1 MVTAPRPATVAVAPA
16 SLNLSRDRCDYGKIA
31 KVDAMRI
38 SALAVS
44 ALFLSMI
51 GSALPVLAQESPA
64 VVCRQG
70 QPKEAI
76 AACSGILSRTDL
88 APEVRALTLSN
99 RGNAHVKL
107 KDLDSALVDF
117 DAAIKLN
124 PRLAAAHNFRGIALR
139 LRGDYELAIESYNT
153 AISLQPQVAVHYT
166 NRGIAHRWRRDYDRA
181 LADFE
186 QAIKLNPNA
195 SMAYGERAIIHRIKQ
210 DFTRA
215 LADHAGMI
223 KIAPQSWQSYSYRAY
238 THEARNDLRSALA
251 DFVKAQEI
259 SPRDELTRGI
269 KRIEGKLAK
278 QATAPQGPAP
288 KSGPGASSSLP
299 QAGAQRVA
307 LVIGN
312 GSYRNAGALPNPR
325 NDALAVGRA
334 LNGLGFQ
341 VVVAHDLTR
350 EQLTA
355 TLKEFS
361 ALADN
366 AEWAVIY
373 YAGHGIELGGTNYL
387 VPVDAKFTSD
397 RDVSFEAVM
406 LEQVLLSVEGAS
418 KLRLVIL
425 DACRDNPFAKTMIRS
440 SGSRSVGKGL
450 GNIEPEGTT
459 LVAYAA
465 KHGQTAE
472 DGGERNSPYAAALV
486 RSIQTPGMEINQV
499 FRKVH
504 DDVMAATGKRQQPF
518 TYGALPSES
527 FFFRTK

>member
-1 MVTAPRPATVAVAPA
+1 
-16 SLNLSRDRCDYGKIA
+16 
-31 KVDAMRI
+31 MR
-38 SALAVS
+38 ALAVL
-44 ALFLSMI
+44 AIFL
-51 GSALPVLAQESPA
+51 GLTAAALPALAQEPPA

-70 QPKEAI
+70 QPQDAV
-76 AACSGILSRTDL
+76 AACSGILNRKDL
-88 APEVRALTLSN
+88 SPEVRALTLTS
-99 RGNAHVKL
+99 RGNAYNKMR
-107 KDLDSALVDF
+107 DLDSALVDL

-124 PRLAAAHNFRGIALR
+124 PRLAAAHNFRGIVLR
-139 LRGDYELAIESYNT
+139 LRGEYEQAIESYNT
-153 AISLQPQVAVHYT
+153 AINLQPQIAVFYA
-166 NRGIAHRWRRDYDRA
+166 NRGIARRWRRDYDSA
-181 LADFE
+181 LADLD

-195 SMAYGERAIIHRIKQ
+195 SIAYGERAIIHRIKQ
-210 DFTRA
+210 DFTKA
-215 LADHAGMI
+215 LASHADMI
-223 KIAPQSWQSYSYRAY
+223 KVAPQSWQSYSYRAY

-251 DFVKAQEI
+251 DFSKAQQI
-259 SPRDELTRGI
+259 SPRDELARGI
-269 KRIEGKLAK
+269 KRVEGKLAK
-278 QATAPQGPAP
+278 QAAASQRPAP
-288 KSGPGASSSLP
+288 KSGSGASSSLP
-299 QAGAQRVA
+299 KSGAQRVA

-325 NDALAVGRA
+325 NDASAVGKA
-334 LNGLGFQ
+334 LNDAGFQ
-341 VVVAHDLTR
+341 VVVAHDLSR
-350 EQLTA
+350 EQLSA

-373 YAGHGIELGGTNYL
+373 YAGHGIELGGVNYI
-387 VPVDAKFTSD
+387 VPVDAKFSSD

-472 DGGERNSPYAAALV
+472 DGGGRNSPYAAALV